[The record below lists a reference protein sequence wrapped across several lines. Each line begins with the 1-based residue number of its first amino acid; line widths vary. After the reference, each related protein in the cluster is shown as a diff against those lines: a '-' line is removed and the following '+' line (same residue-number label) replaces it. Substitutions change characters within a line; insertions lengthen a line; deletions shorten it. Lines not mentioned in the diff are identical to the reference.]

1 MYLRN
6 DIFTFNTK
14 SKLCK
19 INTSS
24 GKIGYGFL
32 MKLNK
37 GENTIYY
44 LILNGNIINKGMI
57 ESKEIIEIN
66 YDNDNKGIKIHLN
79 EKERFIL
86 D

>member
-1 MYLRN
+1 
-6 DIFTFNTK
+6 
-14 SKLCK
+14 
-19 INTSS
+19 
-24 GKIGYGFL
+24 